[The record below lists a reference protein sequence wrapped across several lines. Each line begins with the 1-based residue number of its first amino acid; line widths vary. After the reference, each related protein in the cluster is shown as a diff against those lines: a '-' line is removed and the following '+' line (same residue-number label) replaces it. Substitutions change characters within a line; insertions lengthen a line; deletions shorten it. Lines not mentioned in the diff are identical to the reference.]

1 MSTEILGQRE
11 MLENSY
17 STQDTHEAGT
27 PEAEVERLRAEISTL
42 RQDFEKRASRT
53 EKLVGAYKTVLSDMA
68 DLIEA
73 QRLENVKREESVR
86 FFMSSAEAR
95 IKAEILEELG
105 VEEDESE
112 ASGQSWWP
120 FRKLG

>member
-1 MSTEILGQRE
+1 MSTEVNSQQT
-11 MLENSY
+11 MLENKF
-17 STQDTHEAGT
+17 STQNADETGT
-27 PEAEVERLRAEISTL
+27 PESELERLREEISTL
-42 RQDFEKRASRT
+42 RQDFETRASRT

-73 QRLENVKREESVR
+73 QRLENIKREESIR

-95 IKAEILEELG
+95 IKAEIRGELG
-105 VEEDESE
+105 FEEEEYE
-112 ASGQSWWP
+112 APGHSWWP